1 MQVSGLYAGIGGFE
15 LGFERAGH
23 RTILLCENDVHASR
37 VLRSK
42 LPNVLL
48 HPNVE
53 TLPELPTETE
63 VVTAGFP
70 CQNLSMAGDKTG
82 IAGGKSSVIDRL
94 FQLLDQR
101 PVPWVVIENV
111 YFMLHLRRG
120 AAIAWILD
128 RLEERHYRWAYR
140 VVDSRAFGLPQR
152 RRRVFIVA
160 SPFQDPRNVLLAD
173 DTPGQAWP
181 VPVMTHP
188 IGFYWTEGR
197 SGNGLTGDAIPPLKA
212 GSALGIPSPPAVLLP
227 NGGRVVTPTI
237 EAVERLQGFPN
248 GWTSSLRDG
257 TERRFRWRLV
267 GNAVSVPVAEWIGR
281 RLSEP
286 GVYDDSD
293 DVPLV
298 PGASWPSAAWNM
310 GDGGM
315 SSKVSECP
323 LQRRRGRISA
333 FATEKWPDLSERALS
348 GFVKRARDSKLRYPL
363 GFLDALEDKLRRRP

>member
-1 MQVSGLYAGIGGFE
+1 MRVSGLYAGIGGFE

-23 RTILLCENDVHASR
+23 RTILLCENDVHASKVLSHR
-37 VLRSK
+37 V
-42 LPNVLL
+42 PDAQL
-48 HPNVE
+48 HPDV
-53 TLPELPTETE
+53 TRLARLPPETE

-70 CQNLSMAGDKTG
+70 CQNLSMAGDKKG
-82 IAGGKSSVIDRL
+82 LAGGKSSIIDRL
-94 FQLLDQR
+94 FELLDQR

-111 YFMLHLRRG
+111 YFMLHLKQG
-120 AAIAWILD
+120 AAIASILD
-128 RLEERHYRWAYR
+128 RLGERSYRWAYR
-140 VVDSRAFGLPQR
+140 VVNSRAFGLPQR

-160 SPFQDPRNVLLAD
+160 SRSHDPRDVLLAD
-173 DTPGQAWP
+173 DAPGQAWP
-181 VPVMTHP
+181 VPVMTCP

-248 GWTSSLRDG
+248 GWTLSLRDRE
-257 TERRFRWRLV
+257 ERRHRWRLV

-293 DVPLV
+293 DVPLD
-298 PGASWPSAAWNM
+298 PGTPWPSAGWSM
-310 GDGGM
+310 GARRM

-333 FATEKWPDLSERALS
+333 FATEKWPDLSVRALE
-348 GFVKRARDSKLRYPL
+348 GFVKRARHGKLRYPP
-363 GFLDALEDKLRRRP
+363 GFLDALEDNL